1 MYNKASVLKLDTSK
15 VEAEKRSPLK
25 SLVHLVHID

>member
-15 VEAEKRSPLK
+15 VEAEKRHPLK